1 MSRRLDEPARSAKAA
16 VDRHLRIMRQTLLC
30 VTATAFLYTSD
41 AGGTPSVLVSDR
53 DGDVAR
59 LRRNDGADIYLD
71 IAQRFRPYC
80 QADGAWRVTLR
91 EYAYSVYDQHPDAQA
106 VRPLLAWHWHPGT
119 RDHPHL
125 HIRGESDT
133 VGSLHKLHVPTRRVT
148 FEAVVEFTIA
158 DLEVEPARDDWR
170 EQLSDATR
178 RVEQHLNWR

>member
-1 MSRRLDEPARSAKAA
+1 
-16 VDRHLRIMRQTLLC
+16 MRQTLLC

-53 DGDVAR
+53 DGDVVR

-71 IAQRFRPYC
+71 IAQRFRPYR
-80 QADGAWRVTLR
+80 QGNSAWRVTLR

-125 HIRGESDT
+125 HIRGESDA

-148 FEAVVEFTIA
+148 FEAVVEFVIA
-158 DLEVEPARDDWR
+158 DLDVEPARDDWH